1 MNRHV
6 KALSLILAL
15 QLIVLAGVMVWHQRA
30 TTAPSGTL
38 LSVDRSKID
47 GLEIVDDK
55 GQKITLRK
63 SGTGWTL
70 PDSQGL
76 PADNDKVGQLLD
88 KVLAASAPWPVAT
101 SSESAKRFEV
111 TPDKF
116 QREIKLLNG
125 EQVIGDLYLGTSPG
139 FKKVHARRAD
149 SDDVY
154 AIAFANYEATARA
167 DDWLDK
173 ALLKPNGEVTALSRP
188 DHWRVQKSGDMWTLD
203 GAPGEKLKQDVITD
217 LVNKIANLRVMGVA
231 DAPADGAQPA
241 LLLTASTPNG
251 EFDYRFYQP
260 QPNGD
265 FIVTRNGQDGAFK
278 FAAYIGEPLIKDR
291 GDLIAPETPPAVAA
305 SAKTPAVSPKAPAA
319 PVAKPKPAAKPGAKT
334 AGG

>member
-38 LSVDRSKID
+38 LNVDRTKID
-47 GLEIVDDK
+47 GITIVDDK
-55 GQKITLRK
+55 GQKLTLRK
-63 SGTGWTL
+63 SGAGWTL
-70 PDSQGL
+70 PDAQGL
-76 PADNDKVGQLLD
+76 SADNEKVGQLLD

-101 SSESAKRFEV
+101 SGESAKRFEV

-116 QREIKLLNG
+116 QREIKLLDG

-154 AIAFANYEATARA
+154 AVAFANYEATARV

-173 ALLKPNGEVTALSRP
+173 ALLKPNGDVTALSRP
-188 DHWRVQKSGDMWTLD
+188 DHWRLQKKGDEWALD
-203 GAPGEKLKQDVITD
+203 GAPGEKLKQDVVTD

-231 DAPADGAQPA
+231 EAPAEAAQPA
-241 LLLTASTPNG
+241 LLLTASTSNG

-278 FAAYIGEPLIKDR
+278 FAAYIAEPLIKDR
-291 GDLIAPETPPAVAA
+291 GDLIASERPPAAP
-305 SAKTPAVSPKAPAA
+305 SSPKTPAVPAA
-319 PVAKPKPAAKPGAKT
+319 PVAKPKPAAKPVAKP